1 METIGLKKDII
12 KEVKK
17 DPILFGRI
25 MECLGKRPAYG
36 IQLLNNN
43 DPMLTQAAVLR
54 ILCEH
59 LNIGDQGDL
68 LEVILDSNDNNNIEN
83 PQLQASH

>member
-1 METIGLKKDII
+1 
-12 KEVKK
+12 
-17 DPILFGRI
+17 

-43 DPMLTQAAVLR
+43 DPKLTQAAVLR

-59 LNIGDQGDL
+59 LKIENQEDL
-68 LEVILDSNDNNNIEN
+68 LEVITEPGNNNNSNIPE
-83 PQLQASH
+83 LQATH

>member
-1 METIGLKKDII
+1 MALKKDII
-12 KEVKK
+12 KAVKK

-43 DPMLTQAAVLR
+43 DPKLTQAAVLR

-59 LNIGDQGDL
+59 LKIENQEDL
-68 LEVILDSNDNNNIEN
+68 LEVITESEDNNNTQVS
-83 PQLQASH
+83 QLQATH